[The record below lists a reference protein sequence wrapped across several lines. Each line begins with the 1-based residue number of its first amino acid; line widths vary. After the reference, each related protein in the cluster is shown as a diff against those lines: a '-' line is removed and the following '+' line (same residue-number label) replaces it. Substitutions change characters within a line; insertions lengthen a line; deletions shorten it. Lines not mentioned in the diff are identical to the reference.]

1 MFVIGHLTTIRTL
14 KHFCETLTAIQVFF
28 GSPCYVP
35 EMDAYAHFIETAI
48 NGRSSNFNIAPEDVN
63 EEMDEEMHRNED
75 EVEQIV
81 INYFQDLISFCKP

>member
-14 KHFCETLTAIQVFF
+14 HDFCETLTAIQVFF

-48 NGRSSNFNIAPEDVN
+48 NAQSSNLDIAPEDVN
-63 EEMDEEMHRNED
+63 EERYEERQNNEY

-81 INYFQDLISFCKP
+81 INYSQDLISFVNY